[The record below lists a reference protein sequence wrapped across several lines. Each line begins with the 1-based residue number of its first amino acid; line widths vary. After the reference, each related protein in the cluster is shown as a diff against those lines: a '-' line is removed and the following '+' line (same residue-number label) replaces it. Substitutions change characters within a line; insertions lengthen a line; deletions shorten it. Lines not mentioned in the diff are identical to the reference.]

1 MSPLLLV
8 TLFVSALYGWVA
20 WRLRRTPPAASVR
33 WLLPLALLAHGALI
47 YQSMLG
53 QGDIRL
59 GFGNS
64 LSTILWLTALAYWLT
79 SQGAPLARLQSWVSG
94 MAAVSVL
101 VMAFFTASHA
111 IPDSKA
117 LALRMHL
124 VVSFL
129 AYGLLAVAAL
139 HAVLMTMLE
148 KQLHRGALMQD
159 GAPPLLTLEAML
171 FRTIGVGFVL
181 LTLEAM
187 LFQTIG
193 VGFALLTLAVFSGV
207 FFSEELFGTPLQFS
221 HKVVFA
227 ILSWLVFGGL
237 LIGRH
242 FRGWRGRTALVWT
255 ITGFTLLLLA
265 YLGTQFVM
273 EVLLGR

>member
-8 TLFVSALYGWVA
+8 TLCVSALYGWVA
-20 WRLRRTPPAASVR
+20 WRLRHTPPAASVR
-33 WLLPLALLAHGALI
+33 VVLPLALLAHGALI
-47 YQSMLG
+47 YHSVLG
-53 QGDIRL
+53 QGDISL

-64 LSTILWLTALAYWLT
+64 LSAILWLTALIYWLA

-94 MAAVSVL
+94 LAGVSVL
-101 VMAFFTASHA
+101 VMAWFTNTHA
-111 IPDSKA
+111 IPNSQA

-124 VVSFL
+124 VVAFL

-148 KQLHRGALMQD
+148 KQLHRGAPMQG

-171 FRTIGVGFVL
+171 FRTIGAGF
-181 LTLEAM
+181 T
-187 LFQTIG
+187 
-193 VGFALLTLAVFSGV
+193 LLTLAVFSGV
-207 FFSEELFGTPLQFS
+207 LFSEEIFGTALQFS
-221 HKVVFA
+221 HKIVFA

-237 LIGRH
+237 LLGRH
-242 FRGWRGRTALVWT
+242 YRGWRGRTALIWT

-265 YLGTQFVM
+265 YLGTQFVL
-273 EVLLGR
+273 EVVLRR

>member
-1 MSPLLLV
+1 MSALLLV
-8 TLFVSALYGWVA
+8 TLCVSGLYGWVA
-20 WRLRRTPPAASVR
+20 WRLLRAPPAPSIR
-33 WLLPLALLAHGALI
+33 FLLPLALLAHGVLI

-53 QGDIRL
+53 YGNIRL

-64 LSTILWLTALAYWLT
+64 LSTILWLTALVYWVS

-94 MAAVSVL
+94 LAAASVL
-101 VMAFFTASHA
+101 GMALFTNTHV
-111 IPDSKA
+111 IPNSQA
-117 LALRMHL
+117 LALRAHL

-139 HAVLMTMLE
+139 HAVLMTLLE
-148 KQLHRGALMQD
+148 KQLHRGGFIRD
-159 GAPPLLTLEAML
+159 NAPPLLTLEAML
-171 FRTIGVGFVL
+171 FRSIG
-181 LTLEAM
+181 
-187 LFQTIG
+187 I
-193 VGFALLTLAVFSGV
+193 GFALLTLAVMSGV
-207 FFSEELFGTPLQFS
+207 FFSEELFGKALQFS
-221 HKVVFA
+221 HKIVFA

-237 LIGRH
+237 LLGRH

-265 YLGTQFVM
+265 YLGTQFVL

>member
-8 TLFVSALYGWVA
+8 TLCVSALYGWVA
-20 WRLRRTPPAASVR
+20 WRLQRTPPAASVR
-33 WLLPLALLAHGALI
+33 VLLPLALLAHGALI
-47 YQSMLG
+47 YHSVLG

-64 LSTILWLTALAYWLT
+64 LSTILWLTALTYWMA
-79 SQGAPLARLQSWVSG
+79 SRGVPLARLQSWVSG
-94 MAAVSVL
+94 LAAVSVL
-101 VMAFFTASHA
+101 TMAFFTATHA
-111 IPDSKA
+111 IPNSQT
-117 LALRMHL
+117 LVLRAHL
-124 VVSFL
+124 VVAFL

-148 KQLHRGALMQD
+148 KQLHRGSLLQD

-171 FRTIGVGFVL
+171 FR
-181 LTLEAM
+181 
-187 LFQTIG
+187 TIG

-207 FFSEELFGTPLQFS
+207 FFSEELFGTALHLS
-221 HKVVFA
+221 HKVVFG

-237 LIGRH
+237 LLGRH
-242 FRGWRGRTALVWT
+242 FRGWRGRTALYWT

-265 YLGTQFVM
+265 YLGTQFVL

>member
-8 TLFVSALYGWVA
+8 TLCVSALYGWAA
-20 WRLRRTPPAASVR
+20 WRLQRTPPAASVR
-33 WLLPLALLAHGALI
+33 FMLPLALLAHGALI
-47 YQSMLG
+47 YQSVLG

-64 LSTILWLTALAYWLT
+64 LSTILWLTALTYWL
-79 SQGAPLARLQSWVSG
+79 SSKGAPLARLQSWVSG
-94 MAAVSVL
+94 LAGLSVL
-101 VMAFFTASHA
+101 AMAFFTATHA
-111 IPDSKA
+111 IPNSQT
-117 LALRMHL
+117 LILRAHL

-148 KQLHRGALMQD
+148 KQLHRGALLQG
-159 GAPPLLTLEAML
+159 GAPP
-171 FRTIGVGFVL
+171 L

-207 FFSEELFGTPLQFS
+207 FFSEALFGKALAFS
-221 HKVVFA
+221 HRIVLA
-227 ILSWLVFGGL
+227 MLSWLVFGGL
-237 LIGRH
+237 LLGRL
-242 FRGWRGRTALVWT
+242 FRGGGGRTALVWT

-265 YLGTQFVM
+265 YLGTQFVL
-273 EVLLGR
+273 EVVLQR

>member
-1 MSPLLLV
+1 MSALLLV
-8 TLFVSALYGWVA
+8 TLCVSALYGWVA

-33 WLLPLALLAHGALI
+33 FLLPLALLAHGALI

-53 QGDIRL
+53 YGDIRL

-64 LSTILWLTALAYWLT
+64 LSTILWLTALVYWVS

-94 MAAVSVL
+94 LAAVSVL
-101 VMAFFTASHA
+101 LMAVFTATHV
-111 IPDSKA
+111 IPNSQA
-117 LALRMHL
+117 LALRAHL

-139 HAVLMTMLE
+139 HAVLMTLLE
-148 KQLHRGALMQD
+148 KQLHRGAFLRG

-171 FRTIGVGFVL
+171 FKSIG
-181 LTLEAM
+181 
-187 LFQTIG
+187 I
-193 VGFALLTLAVFSGV
+193 GFALLTLAVLSGV
-207 FFSEELFGTPLQFS
+207 FFSEELFGKALQFS
-221 HKVVFA
+221 HKIVFA

-237 LIGRH
+237 LLGRH
-242 FRGWRGRTALVWT
+242 YRGWRGRTALVWT

-265 YLGTQFVM
+265 YLGTQFVL
-273 EVLLGR
+273 EVVLGR